1 MSLSRTF
8 EPFSRYSLS
17 PERYRR
23 RVTRTSAYSI
33 GRLPS
38 ELSRTSETSA
48 IPSGW
53 REAEPAKMT
62 SSGLRA
68 RTALADCSPRTHNTP
83 SAMLDLPLPFGPTTT
98 TIPGKNSVDVRA
110 AKDLKPTSS
119 RRFRNMADGSKLLAL
134 GTESTATLPLR
145 RSFGNRF
152 RPAIP
157 THDAAVQRR
166 AYARCADAPV
176 VSPRWADRLRCG
188 RRLRRCR
195 RPQVPRNPRCR

>member
-38 ELSRTSETSA
+38 VLSRTSETSA

-119 RRFRNMADGSKLLAL
+119 RRFRNKALLDVWLLSKTPAQSLRPRRDDYRHCGSQAVRSLRPRGLMSDPRGRERKLSDRSRGGRDGRDRQVA
-134 GTESTATLPLR
+134 G
-145 RSFGNRF
+145 GMVG
-152 RPAIP
+152 I
-157 THDAAVQRR
+157 V
-166 AYARCADAPV
+166 
-176 VSPRWADRLRCG
+176 RWWAG
-188 RRLRRCR
+188 
-195 RPQVPRNPRCR
+195 